1 MYTFLSNTGE
11 ASITSTKGVLLRR
24 LPSHRYLSAILFI
37 YIGNYSQAI
46 DIANQ
51 VLKRDPTDFGALEV
65 KAMSLIYMGPNNLVS
80 EGHAV
85 PWVIML
91 GLGLAVLLSI
101 QSLIC

>member
-1 MYTFLSNTGE
+1 MIQVEKLEKAMS
-11 ASITSTKGVLLRR
+11 L
-24 LPSHRYLSAILFI
+24 I

-51 VLKRDPTDFGALEV
+51 VLKLDPTDFGALEV
-65 KAMSLIYMGPNNLVS
+65 KAMSLIYMGPNNLVF

>member
-65 KAMSLIYMGPNNLVS
+65 KAMSLIYMGKNAAALTVL
-80 EGHAV
+80 EQF
-85 PWVIML
+85 
-91 GLGLAVLLSI
+91 GL
-101 QSLIC
+101 